1 MYLLTGLLF
10 LGILGEP
17 KGELSMISCQDV
29 YDIVDDD
36 FVEDCEKGLDK
47 EEIEN
52 IARLHI
58 KNYFENKAIPD
69 GVDIFSPKYIDIC
82 VTMDICRAVDKAYAA
97 MEKCGKFDTSSSEH
111 LIAQDIRYVIKTLGE
126 IRKKVPQDFAAGI
139 LLMHLELVEGVNLG

>member
-10 LGILGEP
+10 LGILGKP
-17 KGELSMISCQDV
+17 KGEPSMISCLDQNVD
-29 YDIVDDD
+29 DIDDD
-36 FVEDCEKGLDK
+36 FDNYEKGLDR

-58 KNYFENKAIPD
+58 KNYFEGKVIPD
-69 GVDIFSPKYIDIC
+69 VDIFSPKYIDLC
-82 VTMDICRAVDKAYAA
+82 VAMDICRAVDKAYVA

>member
-17 KGELSMISCQDV
+17 KGEPSMISCLDQDV
-29 YDIVDDD
+29 YDIDDD
-36 FVEDCEKGLDK
+36 VVDNCEKGLDR
-47 EEIEN
+47 EEIEK

-58 KNYFENKAIPD
+58 KNYFEGKSIPD
-69 GVDIFSPKYIDIC
+69 VDIFSPKYIDLC
-82 VTMDICRAVDKAYAA
+82 VTMDICQAVDKAYAA
-97 MEKCGKFDTSSSEH
+97 MEKCGKFDTTSSEH